1 MMKNENLNKS
11 IDIIN
16 MPKPITNLMKDNN
29 IILVED
35 LCKKTKTDLKKMSL
49 SFYEINQID
58 VKLQLMGLCLKG
70 TI

>member
-1 MMKNENLNKS
+1 MKNENLNKS

-35 LCKKTKTDLKKMSL
+35 LCKKTKTDLKRTSL